1 MHKTLTIFAILI
13 SAILL
18 SLHSH
23 AITADTVLTNGKV
36 YSPNWCEPSLA
47 GRHADNAPY
56 KKGQWQADVSYVAIK
71 NNKILYL
78 GDESNLASLI
88 DDDTTI
94 IDVNGAT
101 VILA

>member
-1 MHKTLTIFAILI
+1 MHKIFTIFAISI

-23 AITADTVLTNGKV
+23 AITVDTVLTNGTV
-36 YSPNWCEPSLA
+36 YSPNWGEPSLA
-47 GRHADNAPY
+47 GNAPY
-56 KKGQWQADVSYVAIK
+56 EKGQWQADVSSVDIK

-94 IDVNGAT
+94 IDVNSAT